1 MIFWYNYLEDGDKVR
16 NILPADTYKVFNRA
30 FTQDKEKDI
39 IVSLYQPIIGVLAV
53 NLYLTLTNDL
63 LEDKIESDFLPHQH
77 LMGIMG
83 TNLDEIVKARK
94 KLEAIGLLKTYFRED
109 TINNYIYVLYAP
121 LSANEFLNHPILN
134 VVLYNNLGKAEYD
147 KIIDKYRTKKFST
160 KDYLDITTS
169 FDKVFTSVNGYA
181 FDNPDI
187 IDEKTRKIEIESN
200 IDISLII
207 SGIPSKMVNAKCFN
221 KESVDLII
229 NLAYIYKIDNLNM
242 QGLIRN
248 SINERGMI
256 DKEELKNAC
265 RNFYQFEN
273 NGKLPTVIYNK
284 QPEYLKEPKGN
295 NSNIAKMIYTFEN
308 VSPYEFLKNSY
319 NNAEPTSR
327 DKKIIENLMLEQKL
341 SPGVV
346 NVLIDYVLKIN
357 NKKLNKEFVEAIAGQ
372 WKRLNIET
380 VKEAMEICRKEHKK
394 VSKVVP
400 KIKKETIDNNLPE
413 WFDKSFE
420 KDSGKLDELEDV
432 LKDFE

>member
-1 MIFWYNYLEDGDKVR
+1 MR

-30 FTQDKEKDI
+30 FIENKEKDI
-39 IVSLYQPIIGVLAV
+39 IVSLYQPIVGVLAV

-63 LEDKIESDFLPHQH
+63 SSDNIESDYLPHQH

-83 TNLDEIVKARK
+83 VNLDAIVEARK
-94 KLEAIGLLKTYFRED
+94 KLEAVGLIKTFFRSD

-134 VVLYNNLGKAEYD
+134 VVLYNNLGKKEYENILVKYRSR
-147 KIIDKYRTKKFST
+147 KIIT
-160 KDYLDITTS
+160 KDYEDITTT
-169 FDKVFTSVNGYA
+169 FDKVFKSVNGYA
-181 FDNPDI
+181 FNNEDI
-187 IDEKTRKIEIESN
+187 IDEKTRKIEIDSN

-207 SGIPSKMVNAKCFN
+207 NSIPSRMVNAKCFN
-221 KESVDLII
+221 KETTDLII

-242 QGLIRN
+242 QGLVRN

-256 DKEELKNAC
+256 DKDELRNAC

-284 QPEYLKEPKGN
+284 QPEYLKEPVGN
-295 NSNIAKMIYTFEN
+295 TSNIAKMIYTFEN

-319 NNAEPTSR
+319 NNAEPTAR
-327 DKKIIENLMLEQKL
+327 DKKIIENLIIDQKL

-346 NVLIDYVLKIN
+346 NVLIDYVLRIN
-357 NKKLNKEFVEAIAGQ
+357 NKKLNKEFIEAIAGQ

-394 VSKVVP
+394 VSKTVIAT
-400 KIKKETIDNNLPE
+400 KDKKEVNENLPE
-413 WFDKSFE
+413 WFDKNFE
-420 KDSGKLDELEDV
+420 KKSDNLDELEEV

>member
-1 MIFWYNYLEDGDKVR
+1 MR
-16 NILPADTYKVFNRA
+16 SILPADTYKVFNRA
-30 FTQDKEKDI
+30 FIENREKDV

-63 LEDKIESDFLPHQH
+63 SSDLIESDSYPHQH
-77 LMGIMG
+77 LIGLMG

-94 KLEAIGLLKTYFRED
+94 KLEAIGLLKTFFRED
-109 TINNYIYVLYAP
+109 EINNYIYVLYAP

-147 KIIDKYRTKKFST
+147 NIVEKYRAKKIVT
-160 KDYLDITTS
+160 KDYQDITTS

-181 FDNPDI
+181 FNNLDI
-187 IDEKTRKIEIESN
+187 IDEKTRKIEIDSN
-200 IDISLII
+200 IDINLII
-207 SGIPSKMVNAKCFN
+207 SSIPSRMVNAKCFN
-221 KESVDLII
+221 KETIDLIV

-242 QGLIRN
+242 QGLVRN
-248 SINERGMI
+248 SLNERGMI
-256 DKEELKNAC
+256 DREELKNAC

-284 QPEYLKEPKGN
+284 QPEYLKEPVG
-295 NSNIAKMIYTFEN
+295 NSNMAKMIYTFEN

-319 NNAEPTSR
+319 NNAEPTAR

-394 VSKVVP
+394 VSKTVP
-400 KIKKETIDNNLPE
+400 KVKKEIDNSNLPE
-413 WFDKSFE
+413 WFDKNFE
-420 KDSGKLDELEDV
+420 KDSGKLDELADV
-432 LKDFE
+432 LKEFE

>member
-1 MIFWYNYLEDGDKVR
+1 MR
-16 NILPADTYKVFNRA
+16 SILPADTYKVFNRA
-30 FTQDKEKDI
+30 FTQDREKDV

-63 LEDKIESDFLPHQH
+63 SSDLIESECFPHQH
-77 LMGIMG
+77 LIGLMGI
-83 TNLDEIVKARK
+83 NLDEIVKARK
-94 KLEAIGLLKTYFRED
+94 KLEAIGLLKTFFRED

-147 KIIDKYRTKKFST
+147 NLVEKYRTKKIIT
-160 KDYLDITTS
+160 KDFLDITTS

-181 FDNPDI
+181 FTNDDI
-187 IDEKTRKIEIESN
+187 VDEQTRKIEIDSN
-200 IDISLII
+200 IDINLII
-207 SGIPSKMVNAKCFN
+207 SSIPSRMVNAKCFN
-221 KESVDLII
+221 KETIDLIV

-242 QGLIRN
+242 QGLVRN
-248 SINERGMI
+248 SLNERGMV

-284 QPEYLKEPKGN
+284 QPEYLKEPMGN

-319 NNAEPTSR
+319 NNAEPTAR
-327 DKKIIENLMLEQKL
+327 DKKIIEDLMLEQKL

-346 NVLIDYVLKIN
+346 NVLIDYVLKVN
-357 NKKLNKEFVEAIAGQ
+357 NKKLSKEFVESIAGH
-372 WKRLNIET
+372 WKRLNVET

-400 KIKKETIDNNLPE
+400 KVNKENDKNNLPE
-413 WFDKSFE
+413 WFNKDFE
-420 KDSGKLDELEDV
+420 KNDGKLDELAEV

>member
-1 MIFWYNYLEDGDKVR
+1 MKS
-16 NILPADTYKVFNRA
+16 ILPADTYKVFNRA
-30 FTQDKEKDI
+30 FIENREKDVL
-39 IVSLYQPIIGVLAV
+39 VSLYQPIIGVLAV

-63 LEDKIESDFLPHQH
+63 SSDLIESEVLTHQH

-83 TNLDEIVKARK
+83 VNLDTITSSRK
-94 KLEAIGLLKTYFRED
+94 KLEAVGLLKTFFRED

-121 LSANEFLNHPILN
+121 LSASEFLNHPILN
-134 VVLYNNLGKAEYD
+134 VVLYNNLGKAEYENIIEKYRAK
-147 KIIDKYRTKKFST
+147 KIIT
-160 KDYLDITTS
+160 KDFTDITTT

-181 FDNPDI
+181 FSNDDI
-187 IDEKTRKIEIESN
+187 VDEKTRKIEIDSN
-200 IDISLII
+200 IDINLII
-207 SGIPSKMVNAKCFN
+207 SSIPSRMVNAKCFN
-221 KESVDLII
+221 KETIDLII

-242 QGLIRN
+242 QGLVRN

-256 DKEELKNAC
+256 SGEDLKNAC

-284 QPEYLKEPKGN
+284 QPEYLKEPTGN

-346 NVLIDYVLKIN
+346 NVLIDYVLRIN

-394 VSKVVP
+394 VSKTVP
-400 KIKKETIDNNLPE
+400 KVNKETIDNNLPE
-413 WFDKSFE
+413 WFDKKFE
-420 KDSGKLDELEDV
+420 KDSNKLDELKDV
-432 LKDFE
+432 LKEFE

>member
-1 MIFWYNYLEDGDKVR
+1 MKS
-16 NILPADTYKVFNRA
+16 ILPADTYKVFNRA
-30 FTQDKEKDI
+30 FIENKEKDVL
-39 IVSLYQPIIGVLAV
+39 VSLYQPIIGVLAV
-53 NLYLTLTNDL
+53 NLYLTLYNDL
-63 LEDKIESDFLPHQH
+63 LADLIESECLSHQH
-77 LMGIMG
+77 LIGLMGI
-83 TNLDEIVKARK
+83 NLDKIVDARK
-94 KLEAIGLLKTYFRED
+94 KLEAIGLLKTFYRED

-121 LSANEFLNHPILN
+121 ITANEFLNHPILN

-147 KIIDKYRTKKFST
+147 NLIEKYRTKKIIT
-160 KDYLDITTS
+160 KDYQDITTS

-181 FDNPDI
+181 FPNTDI

-200 IDISLII
+200 IDINLII
-207 SGIPSKMVNAKCFN
+207 SGIPSRMVNSKCFN
-221 KESVDLII
+221 KDTIDLII

-242 QGLIRN
+242 QGLVRN

-256 DKEELKNAC
+256 SQEELKNAC

-273 NGKLPTVIYNK
+273 NGKLPTVIYNR
-284 QPEYLKEPKGN
+284 QPEYLKEPVGD

-327 DKKIIENLMLEQKL
+327 DKKIIENLILEQKL

-357 NKKLNKEFVEAIAGQ
+357 NKKLSKDYVEAIAGH
-372 WKRLNIET
+372 WKRLNVET

-394 VSKVVP
+394 VSKSVP
-400 KIKKETIDNNLPE
+400 KPKKEIINNDLPE
-413 WFDKSFE
+413 WFDKNFE
-420 KDSGKLDELEDV
+420 KKSDNLEELADV

>member
-1 MIFWYNYLEDGDKVR
+1 MR

-30 FTQDKEKDI
+30 FIENKEKDI

-63 LEDKIESDFLPHQH
+63 SADNIESDYLPHQH

-83 TNLDEIVKARK
+83 VNLDTIVEARK
-94 KLEAIGLLKTYFRED
+94 KLEAVGLLKTFFRED

-134 VVLYNNLGKAEYD
+134 IVLYNNLGKMEYD
-147 KIIDKYRTKKFST
+147 NVVNKYRSKKITT
-160 KDYLDITTS
+160 KDYEDITTT
-169 FDKVFTSVNGYA
+169 FDKVFKSVNGYA
-181 FDNPDI
+181 FTNEDI
-187 IDEKTRKIEIESN
+187 IDEKTRKIEIDSN
-200 IDISLII
+200 IDINLII
-207 SGIPSKMVNAKCFN
+207 NSIPSRMISSKCFN
-221 KESVDLII
+221 KETTDLII

-242 QGLIRN
+242 QGLVRN

-256 DKEELKNAC
+256 DKDELRNAC

-273 NGKLPTVIYNK
+273 NGKLPTVIYNR
-284 QPEYLKEPKGN
+284 QPEYLKEPEGN
-295 NSNIAKMIYTFEN
+295 KSSIAKMIYTFEN

-346 NVLIDYVLKIN
+346 NVLIYYVLKIN
-357 NKKLNKEFVEAIAGQ
+357 NKKLNKEFIEAIAGQ

-394 VSKVVP
+394 VSKTVIP
-400 KIKKETIDNNLPE
+400 KTKKEVNENLPE

-420 KDSGKLDELEDV
+420 KKSDNLDELEEV

>member
-1 MIFWYNYLEDGDKVR
+1 MKS
-16 NILPADTYKVFNRA
+16 ILPADTYKVFNRA
-30 FTQDKEKDI
+30 FIENREKDVL
-39 IVSLYQPIIGVLAV
+39 VSLYQPIIGVLAV

-63 LEDKIESDFLPHQH
+63 SSDLIESEYLPHQH
-77 LMGIMG
+77 LMGLMSVNI
-83 TNLDEIVKARK
+83 EQIVESRK
-94 KLEAIGLLKTYFRED
+94 KLEAVGLLKTFVRED

-134 VVLYNNLGKAEYD
+134 VVLYNNLGKTEYD
-147 KIIDKYRTKKFST
+147 KIIDKYRTKKIIT
-160 KDYLDITTS
+160 KDYKDITTS

-181 FDNPDI
+181 FNNLDI
-187 IDEKTRKIEIESN
+187 VDEKTRKIEINSN
-200 IDISLII
+200 IDINLII
-207 SGIPSKMVNAKCFN
+207 SGIPKRMVNDKCFN
-221 KESVDLII
+221 KETTDLII

-248 SINERGMI
+248 SLNERGMV

-273 NGKLPTVIYNK
+273 NGKLPTVIYNR
-284 QPEYLKEPKGN
+284 QPEYLKEPVGN
-295 NSNIAKMIYTFEN
+295 NSNMAKMIYTFEN

-319 NNAEPTSR
+319 NNAEPTGR
-327 DKKIIENLMLEQKL
+327 DKKIIENLMIDQKL

-346 NVLIDYVLKIN
+346 NVLIDYVLKVN
-357 NKKLNKEFVEAIAGQ
+357 NKKLNKEFVESIAGQ

-394 VSKVVP
+394 VSKTVVSNV
-400 KIKKETIDNNLPE
+400 KKTEIDNNLPE
-413 WFDKSFE
+413 WFDKNFE
-420 KDSGKLDELEDV
+420 KKSDKLDELVDV